1 MTDASPPAGARRE
14 DQKRALLEAAQ
25 AAVDDAREKE
35 LARRRGGSTRASR
48 AVVTVLGLALFGI
61 GIYLLAARPAWFFTP
76 PPPPETLEIREA
88 SVRLMLVREVE
99 RVKRYRAEH
108 GRFPATLAEA
118 GSQVQG
124 LLFETRGDSAFRLIS
139 PWGEGTI
146 GLSST
151 DSVGSFLGNSLKV
164 IVSRGRP

>member
-1 MTDASPPAGARRE
+1 MTDAHPSAGASRD

-25 AAVDDAREKE
+25 AAVEDAREKE
-35 LARRRGGSTRASR
+35 LARRRGGSTRTSR
-48 AVVTVLGLALFGI
+48 TIVTVLGVSLFGM

-76 PPPPETLEIREA
+76 PPAPETMEIREA
-88 SVRLMLVREVE
+88 SVRLMLVREAE

-118 GSQVQG
+118 GSPVRG
-124 LLFETRGDSAFRLIS
+124 LLFETRGDTAFRVMS
-139 PWGEGTI
+139 PWGDGTI
-146 GLSST
+146 GLSSS
-151 DSVGSFLGNSLKV
+151 DSVGSFLGNSLRI